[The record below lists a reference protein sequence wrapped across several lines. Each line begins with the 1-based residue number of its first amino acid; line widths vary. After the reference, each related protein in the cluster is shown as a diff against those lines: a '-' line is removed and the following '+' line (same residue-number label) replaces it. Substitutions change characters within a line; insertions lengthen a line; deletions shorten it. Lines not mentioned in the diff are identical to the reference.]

1 MKKDIMVSI
10 CCMTYNHENYIR
22 QCLDG
27 FLMQQTSFSI
37 EIIVHDDASTDNTPN
52 ILREYEKKYPELF
65 HVIYQN
71 ENQYSKKEVSIFLD
85 YMFPLMK
92 GKYIAFCEGDD
103 YWINP
108 LKLQKQVDFLESH
121 PDYSMCCHHL
131 DKYIQSK
138 GVLCKYNIPKEID
151 NKNVSFGFQGWVDWG
166 SFFQTSSVVCKAN
179 CIDIGFLRS
188 TGSLDVHF
196 YYSLLKHG
204 KGYFMSDAMSVY
216 RVHNKGVWSGISS
229 EKQKLM
235 SLEVANSIYRIEKNS
250 TTKKW
255 MIINCGELILFYI
268 RREKKLGK
276 AIKSLP
282 KIIDYLGFKNMWN
295 VFLYIGKKMVHRY
308 FK

>member
-1 MKKDIMVSI
+1 MKQDIMVSI
-10 CCMTYNHENYIR
+10 CCKTYNHENYIR

-27 FLMQQTSFSI
+27 FLIQKTNFPI
-37 EIIVHDDASTDNTPN
+37 EIIVHDDASTDSTPH
-52 ILREYEKKYPELF
+52 ILHEYEKKYPELF
-65 HVIYQN
+65 HIIYQN
-71 ENQYSKKEVSIFLD
+71 ENQYSKKGVSIFLD
-85 YMFPLMK
+85 YMFPLMR

-103 YWINP
+103 YWIDP

-121 PDYSMCCHHL
+121 PDYSMCCHRL
-131 DKYIQSK
+131 CKYIQSE
-138 GVLCKYNIPKEID
+138 GVLCKYNIPEEID

-179 CIDIGFLRS
+179 CLDIGFLRT
-188 TGSLDVHF
+188 TGSFDVHI
-196 YYSLLKHG
+196 YYSLLKHRE
-204 KGYFMSDAMSVY
+204 GYFMNEVMSVY

-235 SLEVANSIYRIEKNS
+235 SLEVANSTYQIEKNP

-268 RREKKLGK
+268 RREKRPSK
-276 AIKSLP
+276 AIKALP
-282 KIIDYLGFKNMWN
+282 QIMSYIGLKNTLN
-295 VFLYIGKKMVHRY
+295 VFLYIGRKTTHRY